1 MKKIVPDPPLTLNP
15 TTEQSFCSCQSSHPP
30 IFTVRPGVDAADALV
45 HASMLAR
52 AIQEIAD
59 DYAQHHAPEAG
70 RAMIWSILHSA
81 ETVRARRDGG
91 LRTSAWL
98 PAVHLAA
105 EDDRRGGLLHSVEA
119 ADQVEQLVQ
128 LLR

>member
-1 MKKIVPDPPLTLNP
+1 MKKIVPDPPLALNP

-52 AIQEIAD
+52 AFQEIAD

-81 ETVRARRDGG
+81 ETVRA
-91 LRTSAWL
+91 LL
-98 PAVHLAA
+98 
-105 EDDRRGGLLHSVEA
+105 EGLLDAMEA
-119 ADQVEQLVQ
+119 
-128 LLR
+128 